1 VLQDWLEVEKG
12 LNNTALQLDLKRA
25 WVAKAIRN
33 FNNEAVIAIWT
44 ESMTCPKANLKMF
57 LR

>member
-1 VLQDWLEVEKG
+1 
-12 LNNTALQLDLKRA
+12 LDLKRA

-44 ESMTCPKANLKMF
+44 ESMTCPKANLKMC